1 MVLAELLAALSKV
14 PVRPYA
20 IGGVDRIR
28 ANPNVEVVPQTSI
41 QFANAYGLYRSRP
54 DKEWSLTD
62 CASFELMRE
71 RGLTDAL
78 AHDVHFEQAGFVAL
92 LRDPVTR
99 HSRGVA
105 RGGRGQVLPFATPS
119 PTMLN
124 VLPAAHQFPWRCI
137 SSHRTR

>member
-1 MVLAELLAALSKV
+1 MRTVFADTGYWAAVLIPNDGLNAPAIAASRALGKVRIVTTEMVLAELLAALSKV

-20 IGGVDRIR
+20 TGGVDRIR
-28 ANPNVEVVPQTSI
+28 ANPNVEVVPQTSM
-41 QFANAYGLYRSRP
+41 QFANAYALYRSRP

-92 LRDPVTR
+92 LRSPV
-99 HSRGVA
+99 A
-105 RGGRGQVLPFATPS
+105 
-119 PTMLN
+119 
-124 VLPAAHQFPWRCI
+124 
-137 SSHRTR
+137 